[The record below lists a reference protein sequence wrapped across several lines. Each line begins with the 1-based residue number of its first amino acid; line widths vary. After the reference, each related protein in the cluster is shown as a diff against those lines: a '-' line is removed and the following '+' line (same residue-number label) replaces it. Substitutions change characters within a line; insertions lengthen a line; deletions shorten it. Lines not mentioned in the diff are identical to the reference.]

1 MPYEIRKIDKGFK
14 VCKKRSKKCFSN
26 DPLPKRRAER
36 QLKALY
42 ASEADMEGGG
52 FFQNL
57 LKRAF
62 VGVSDMIV
70 RPSGFN
76 PSQIKYGWLRRPID
90 MPPLEDLAK
99 MVASTY
105 KADDDPEIQG
115 YTQIAKS
122 PTLAIFRVNKKSN
135 IFIIAL
141 RGTAFTDINDISA
154 DLGIIRTIVQDAN
167 TARNVRNSGRYIDDV
182 ADIKEFQDIAKDYL
196 RVRDPIYYGVGHSLS
211 GAIMDE
217 LLEDGLISSAVSFN
231 PAIERRMFAVPNDNH
246 RVYIECDV
254 LYNLLGK
261 FITNGNLE
269 VIPKANPRGE
279 DAGAIDTTKG
289 SIECHNINTVIP
301 LMSGKGIENNVGLM
315 YKPPMDFSRFLD
327 KKEPSYPECE
337 RILQQPVTQ
346 DVGPNSGRE
355 RQRRAYE
362 ACVKNKGVIPKPPPP
377 PKLDYS
383 VRPVITRPPSTTFQD
398 LINQRSRP
406 DFKPIGS
413 GLFDTI
419 VGNLGKSLA
428 DQASQGNIL
437 GRIKNTIDEGAR
449 RRKEE
454 QDKSWG
460 NSWFGS
466 VGIPNP
472 SKLFGGADETPKSY
486 PIFDYTDR
494 DAVERRFY
502 GSGMRGG
509 STPEELAAKRRAEQ
523 RAANKKADVDRIVDN
538 QVLDVIRMVEANPH
552 FLVNNPALR
561 RQFERL
567 RAIQEIGDE
576 TQRLEAIRGID
587 DRQKQSFLEKFR
599 SRNASRG
606 LTPHL
611 TLDKDLTF
619 PIEEGEPPFNWGNF
633 EPRGEDRWMVGDDSD
648 LGYDW
653 AKATEEW
660 RDVAQEMR
668 NAKRSRGEGRR

>member
-14 VCKKRSKKCFSN
+14 VCKKRSKRCYSN

-36 QLKALY
+36 QLRALY

-122 PTLAIFRVNKKSN
+122 PTLAIFRVNKKKN

-167 TARNVRNSGRYIDDV
+167 TARNVRNSTRYIDDV
-182 ADIKEFQDIAKDYL
+182 ADIKEFQDIVKKYM
-196 RVRDPIYYGVGHSLS
+196 RVKDPIYYGVGHSLS
-211 GAIMDE
+211 GAMMDE

-246 RVYIECDV
+246 RIYIECDV
-254 LYNLLGK
+254 IYNLLGK

-269 VIPKANPRGE
+269 VIPKANPRGD

-315 YKPPMDFSRFLD
+315 YKTPMNFSRFLNKD
-327 KKEPSYPECE
+327 EPSYPECE
-337 RILQQPVTQ
+337 RILQQPITQ
-346 DVGPNSGRE
+346 DVGANSGRE

-377 PKLDYS
+377 PKLDYA
-383 VRPVITRPPSTTFQD
+383 VKPVDTSRPSTTFQD

-406 DFKPIGS
+406 DFRPIGS

-437 GRIKNTIDEGAR
+437 GRINNTIDEGAR
-449 RRKEE
+449 KRKE
-454 QDKSWG
+454 
-460 NSWFGS
+460 
-466 VGIPNP
+466 
-472 SKLFGGADETPKSY
+472 
-486 PIFDYTDR
+486 
-494 DAVERRFY
+494 
-502 GSGMRGG
+502 
-509 STPEELAAKRRAEQ
+509 
-523 RAANKKADVDRIVDN
+523 
-538 QVLDVIRMVEANPH
+538 
-552 FLVNNPALR
+552 
-561 RQFERL
+561 
-567 RAIQEIGDE
+567 
-576 TQRLEAIRGID
+576 
-587 DRQKQSFLEKFR
+587 
-599 SRNASRG
+599 
-606 LTPHL
+606 
-611 TLDKDLTF
+611 
-619 PIEEGEPPFNWGNF
+619 
-633 EPRGEDRWMVGDDSD
+633 
-648 LGYDW
+648 
-653 AKATEEW
+653 
-660 RDVAQEMR
+660 
-668 NAKRSRGEGRR
+668 

>member
-14 VCKKRSKKCFSN
+14 VCKKRSKRCYSN

-36 QLKALY
+36 QLRALY

-122 PTLAIFRVNKKSN
+122 PTLAIFRVNKKKN

-167 TARNVRNSGRYIDDV
+167 TARNVRNSSRYIDDV
-182 ADIKEFQDIAKDYL
+182 ADIKEFQDIVKKYM
-196 RVRDPIYYGVGHSLS
+196 RVKDPIYYGVGHSLS
-211 GAIMDE
+211 GAMMDE

-246 RVYIECDV
+246 RIYIECDV
-254 LYNLLGK
+254 IYNLLGK

-269 VIPKANPRGE
+269 VIPKANPRGD

-315 YKPPMDFSRFLD
+315 YKTPMNFSRFLNKD
-327 KKEPSYPECE
+327 EPSYPECE
-337 RILQQPVTQ
+337 RILQQPITQ
-346 DVGPNSGRE
+346 DVGANSGRE

-377 PKLDYS
+377 PKLDYA
-383 VRPVITRPPSTTFQD
+383 VKPVDTSRPSTTFQD

-406 DFKPIGS
+406 DFRPIGS

-449 RRKEE
+449 KRKEE
-454 QDKSWG
+454 QDKAWG

-472 SKLFGGADETPKSY
+472 SKLFGGAEGEEDVEEPTKSY

-494 DAVERRFY
+494 GAVEDRFY
-502 GSGMRGG
+502 G
-509 STPEELAAKRRAEQ
+509 E
-523 RAANKKADVDRIVDN
+523 KADVPSKYGRQNMRLFGRGRRAKGGARPRVAGMMPIAGVMAAKGGEVFEPEIEAHAATVAVPDYSAFDDDKNPFGFDEARALNSIKQQKQRLAYQIRGD
-538 QVLDVIRMVEANPH
+538 QYLDSEYDDFALYHYQQLRLLRHLLEKYQ
-552 FLVNNPALR
+552 NNPIKVADIVAR
-561 RQFERL
+561 WSA
-567 RAIQEIGDE
+567 RA
-576 TQRLEAIRGID
+576 RD
-587 DRQKQSFLEKFR
+587 DRY
-599 SRNASRG
+599 
-606 LTPHL
+606 
-611 TLDKDLTF
+611 LDKDGS
-619 PIEEGEPPFNWGNF
+619 PYN
-633 EPRGEDRWMVGDDSD
+633 M
-648 LGYDW
+648 
-653 AKATEEW
+653 
-660 RDVAQEMR
+660 
-668 NAKRSRGEGRR
+668 